1 MASSPSQN
9 GVSADEFL
17 SPLSS
22 PLRSRRSVASPSSG
36 SRVGPS
42 QDAERL
48 SSFEHDIGSRV
59 RSSQRSYSAAS
70 DRLYLSYSN
79 EALNIAQRTRTGS
92 NDATGSRHVLAM
104 VDEQTD
110 EGEKRSYIWGTR
122 ICLSEVEKAFRR
134 FIDNFRSGEDESDM
148 LSEPSM
154 EAGRASYRQKL
165 YEVYHTQET
174 VIELDLQHVK
184 SFDEVLYHQIVN
196 YPNDII
202 AYLDYTLNEMFYEIY
217 PESQRSIELQIKPF
231 NAEQVYGMRTL
242 EPDDINKLIS
252 INGMVIRA
260 TGLIPEMREAFFEC
274 NICKSSTTVFVEFG
288 QIVEPTLCTNCNSKS
303 TFVLV
308 SNRSIFGDRQVVKL
322 QEFPDE
328 MPPGQA
334 PLSVSVYLLDSMV
347 DLVMPGDR
355 ITVTGIYRSEP
366 IRELPRQRAVKSVL
380 RTFIDAIHILKLDK
394 HKLNDKDDISWL
406 SEERINQ
413 IRSLAA
419 RPDVYERLAH
429 ALAPSIFE
437 HDDIKKAVLFLLF
450 GGTRKDF
457 TSVAS
462 GYSRAEINI
471 LLCGDPGTAKSQL
484 LQYVHRLLPR
494 GQYVSGKG
502 TSAAGLTA
510 HITRDPETKHFVLQI
525 GALALSDNGVCCID
539 EFDKMNDYTRSVL
552 QEVMEQQ
559 TLSVAKAG
567 IVCQL
572 NARSSILAAAN
583 PVESQWNQ
591 QKTIVENVQLPHTLM
606 SRLAVGIFINDS
618 VQRLVRFDLIFL
630 MVDPQ
635 DEYYDRRLAAHLV
648 SLYFKGHEE
657 EEAELVD
664 MSLLKDY
671 ISYAK
676 AVCAPVL
683 SQAAANNLIHK
694 YVEMRKGDSSRG
706 HISAYPRQLE
716 SLIRLSEARAKIR
729 LSGTVEELDVEEA
742 YSLYREALKQVATDP
757 LTGKVDVSI
766 LALGMSAATRRAAAD
781 LRQLIKNSMLAKE
794 DGAWVA
800 PKALLMEIRESGS
813 ATVRRD
819 LFEEVLNEMC
829 KDEMLLR
836 GRLGRVRLNRQNIAA
851 DEPVVAAVE

>member
-1 MASSPSQN
+1 MDNSRGQSS
-9 GVSADEFL
+9 VSDNEFL
-17 SPLSS
+17 SPVSS
-22 PLRSRRSVASPSSG
+22 PRSHSLQRSVVSPSSA
-36 SRVGPS
+36 SHVEPS
-42 QDAERL
+42 QDAEQPSL
-48 SSFEHDIGSRV
+48 SDRDIGGRV

-70 DRLYLSYSN
+70 DRLYLSS
-79 EALNIAQRTRTGS
+79 EPLNISQPTRFGS
-92 NDATGSRHVLAM
+92 SDGAGSRHVRAM
-104 VDEQTD
+104 VDEHTD
-110 EGEKRSYIWGTR
+110 DGEKRSYIWGTR
-122 ICLSEVEKAFRR
+122 ICLAEIDKAFRR
-134 FIDNFRSGEDESDM
+134 FVDNFRIAEVESD
-148 LSEPSM
+148 LRSEPSREGGM
-154 EAGRASYRQKL
+154 ASYRQKL
-165 YEVYHTQET
+165 YEAYHNQET
-174 VIELDLQHVK
+174 VIQLDLQHVK
-184 SFDEVLYHQIVN
+184 SFDEVLYHQIIN
-196 YPNDII
+196 YPNDVIT
-202 AYLDYTLNEMFYEIY
+202 YLDYTVNEMFYEIY
-217 PESQRSIELQIKPF
+217 PETQRSIELQVKPF
-231 NAEQVYGMRTL
+231 NAEQVYGMRSL
-242 EPDDINKLIS
+242 EPDDISKLIS

-274 NICKSSTTVFVEFG
+274 NTCKSSATVFVEFG
-288 QIVEPTLCTNCNSKS
+288 QIIEPTLCSNCNSKS
-303 TFVLV
+303 TFVLI
-308 SNRSIFGDRQVVKL
+308 SNRSIFGDRQIVKL

-334 PLSVSVYLLDSMV
+334 PLSVSIYLLDSMV
-347 DLVMPGDR
+347 DLIMPGDR
-355 ITVTGIYRSEP
+355 VTVTGIYRSEP
-366 IRELPRQRAVKSVL
+366 VRELPNQRAVRSVL

-394 HKLNDKDDISWL
+394 HKLTSNDEVNWL
-406 SEERINQ
+406 SEERITQ
-413 IRSLAA
+413 IRELAA

-437 HDDIKKAVLFLLF
+437 HEEIKRAVLFLLF

-539 EFDKMNDYTRSVL
+539 EFDKMNEYTRSVL

-606 SRLAVGIFINDS
+606 SR
-618 VQRLVRFDLIFL
+618 FDLIFL

-635 DEYYDRRLAAHLV
+635 DEYYDRRLASHLV

-676 AVCAPVL
+676 SVCAPVL
-683 SQAAANNLIHK
+683 GQAAAINLIHK
-694 YVEMRKGDSSRG
+694 YVEMRKGDTSRG

-729 LSGTVEELDVEEA
+729 LASTVEESDVEEA

-757 LTGKVDVSI
+757 LTGKVDINI
-766 LALGMSAATRRAAAD
+766 LALGMSATTRRAAAE
-781 LRQLIKNSMLAKE
+781 LRQAIKNKLLAKE
-794 DGAWVA
+794 DGVWVA
-800 PKALLMEIRESGS
+800 PKSLLTEIRESGG
-813 ATVRRD
+813 AAVRRD

-829 KDEMLLR
+829 KDELLLR
-836 GRLGRVRLNRQNIAA
+836 GRLGRVRLNRQNLPSEATG
-851 DEPVVAAVE
+851 DTVD